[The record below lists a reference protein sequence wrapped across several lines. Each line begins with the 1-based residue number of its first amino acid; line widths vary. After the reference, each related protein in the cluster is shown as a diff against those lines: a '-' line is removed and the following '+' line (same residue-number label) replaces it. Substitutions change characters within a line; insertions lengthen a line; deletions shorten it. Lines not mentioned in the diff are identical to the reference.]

1 MMTHFVDVD
10 RGDVVSTSD
19 LLLGEGFDISAR
31 EDPRPILLDEERNA
45 AIILKRAITIETW

>member
-10 RGDVVSTSD
+10 CGDVVSTSD

-31 EDPRPILLDEERNA
+31 EDPRPFLLDEERNA